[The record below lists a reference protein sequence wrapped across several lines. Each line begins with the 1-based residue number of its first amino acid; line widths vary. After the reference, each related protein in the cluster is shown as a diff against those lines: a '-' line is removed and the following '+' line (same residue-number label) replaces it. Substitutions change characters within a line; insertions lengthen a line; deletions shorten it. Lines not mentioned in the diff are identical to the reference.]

1 MRALVVE
8 DDPLVGDA
16 VRRALTAGG
25 YAADHVASAEAA
37 KSALHAENF
46 DLLIVDVGLPKED
59 GMQFVRGLRA
69 RGKIVPV
76 LMLTARDGLQDRVT
90 ALDLGADDYL
100 TKPFQVP
107 ELLAR
112 CRALVRRAN
121 SVASPLITFGG
132 LQFDLA
138 RKEASVGGQKLDL
151 THREWS
157 ILECLVLNAGHI
169 VSKEKLLSSIANWND
184 DISPNAVEVYVS
196 RLRTKLGQA
205 ALIRAVRG
213 MGYRIDEVTARAPA
227 N

>member
-16 VRRALTAGG
+16 VLRALKAGG

-37 KSALHAENF
+37 KSALHAEDF
-46 DLLIVDVGLPKED
+46 DLLIVDIGLPKED

-76 LMLTARDGLQDRVT
+76 LMLTARDGLSDRVT

-112 CRALVRRAN
+112 CRALIRRAN
-121 SVASPLITFGG
+121 SIASPQITFGG
-132 LQFDLA
+132 LQFDLV
-138 RKEASVGGQKLDL
+138 RKEASANGQKLEL

-169 VSKEKLLSSIANWND
+169 VSKEKLLSSIANWNE

-213 MGYRIDEVTARAPA
+213 MGYRIDEITLHAPA
-227 N
+227 K